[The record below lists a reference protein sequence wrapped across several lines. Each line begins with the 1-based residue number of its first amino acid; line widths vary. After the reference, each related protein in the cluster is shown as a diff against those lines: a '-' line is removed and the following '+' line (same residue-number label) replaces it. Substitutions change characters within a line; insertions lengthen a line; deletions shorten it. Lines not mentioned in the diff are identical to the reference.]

1 MAFIAFYEISSL
13 RLFYETNEVIG
24 AKDALANSS

>member
-1 MAFIAFYEISSL
+1 MAFIVFYEISSL
-13 RLFYETNEVIG
+13 RLFDETNHVIG